1 MAIDGPAPGPGGG
14 PPRRRVPGWVWVVVP
29 MVLSALVFGALTV
42 AVRSSGDDED
52 DAISGP
58 AGQLPAVV
66 AAAQDLLGTVPPEA
80 QLPTELGAAYGE
92 VTLGFSELGD
102 EGDDLAFAERF
113 DRLPDAEARLLGR
126 TLGEIQ
132 TQLSPTEVD
141 GARGDDDRAPDV
153 LFALQLARAMGQ
165 TLAPDGTARDQAL
178 EMLPFSVQDLTGFDE
193 IADTFAAGD
202 LVVLAQRIDAA
213 LSDAGAAELV
223 SSVANA
229 VSQRLPGEY
238 NTQFLEGYAAGSV

>member
-1 MAIDGPAPGPGGG
+1 MAG
-14 PPRRRVPGWVWVVVP
+14 RRVPGWLWVVVP
-29 MVLSALVFGALTV
+29 MLLSALVFGALAV
-42 AVRSSGDDED
+42 AVRSSGEEG
-52 DAISGP
+52 DAIDGP

-66 AAAQDLLGTVPPEA
+66 TAAQDLLGAVPPEG
-80 QLPTELGAAYGE
+80 QLPTDLGRAYGE
-92 VTLGFSELGD
+92 VTLGFSELGA

-165 TLAPDGTARDQAL
+165 TVAPEATARDQAL
-178 EMLPFSVQDLTGFDE
+178 EMLPFSVQD
-193 IADTFAAGD
+193 
-202 LVVLAQRIDAA
+202 
-213 LSDAGAAELV
+213 
-223 SSVANA
+223 
-229 VSQRLPGEY
+229 
-238 NTQFLEGYAAGSV
+238 

>member
-1 MAIDGPAPGPGGG
+1 MAVDEA
-14 PPRRRVPGWVWVVVP
+14 PRRRVPGWAWVVVP

-80 QLPTELGAAYGE
+80 ELPAELGRGVRRGHARRSASSARRA
-92 VTLGFSELGD
+92 TTSPSPT
-102 EGDDLAFAERF
+102 RF

-141 GARGDDDRAPDV
+141 GCSR
-153 LFALQLARAMGQ
+153 
-165 TLAPDGTARDQAL
+165 
-178 EMLPFSVQDLTGFDE
+178 
-193 IADTFAAGD
+193 
-202 LVVLAQRIDAA
+202 
-213 LSDAGAAELV
+213 
-223 SSVANA
+223 
-229 VSQRLPGEY
+229 
-238 NTQFLEGYAAGSV
+238 